1 MDLRQNISQSETN
14 FIERIILLEGYSLK
28 KYSLKKWIYENGYT
42 QPYVARKLG
51 LHPEDFKQKLRE
63 QGKFNEPQIWELI
76 KLMGAEDAFK
86 VLYFPTKQQ
95 RREVWWQVFGKYIDQ
110 EKRNE

>member
-1 MDLRQNISQSETN
+1 MTSRQNTSDSVIS

-51 LHPEDFKQKLRE
+51 LHPEDFKQKLRASMTTACHSTRPLT
-63 QGKFNEPQIWELI
+63 QQLTSRY
-76 KLMGAEDAFK
+76 L
-86 VLYFPTKQQ
+86 PTNGLQAGWASCTFT
-95 RREVWWQVFGKYIDQ
+95 RWPTGSAISEWTGTTF
-110 EKRNE
+110 

>member
-1 MDLRQNISQSETN
+1 MDLRQNISQSATN

-63 QGKFNEPQIWELI
+63 REKFNKPQIWELI

-95 RREVWWQVFGKYIDQ
+95 RREVWWQVFGKYK

>member
-110 EKRNE
+110 ETRNE

>member
-1 MDLRQNISQSETN
+1 MDLRENTFQSATN
-14 FIERIILLEGYSLK
+14 FIERMILLEGYSLK
-28 KYSLKKWIYENGYT
+28 KYSLKKWIYGNGFT
-42 QPYVARKLG
+42 QQYVARKMDID
-51 LHPEDFKQKLRE
+51 PDDFKRKLRE
-63 QGKFNEPQIWELI
+63 REKFNKPQIWALI

-95 RREVWWQVFGKYIDQ
+95 RRQVWWQVFGKYK